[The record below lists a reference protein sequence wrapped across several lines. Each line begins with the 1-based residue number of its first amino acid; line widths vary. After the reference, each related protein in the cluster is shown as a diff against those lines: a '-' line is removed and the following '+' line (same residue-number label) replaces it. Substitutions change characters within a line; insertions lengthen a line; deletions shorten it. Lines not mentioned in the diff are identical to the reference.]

1 MERKKVELTSK
12 LQLRFYNKINE
23 SNLKILVL
31 GLFINLLIAQL
42 VQRLGKVYFQLVR
55 FQLIIRNSKRCLFND
70 SNDKQVSFIY
80 LTEFF
85 LFCLHPWCS
94 CLQSS
99 DQKMKV
105 KHKNY
110 STFLFY
116 FHSSNMNKLFIAFG
130 KDFFQFCTMRK
141 KEREIYKLYSR
152 TVFSTFQLTLYGLT
166 LFYYEI

>member
-1 MERKKVELTSK
+1 MERKKVGLNSK

-70 SNDKQVSFIY
+70 SSDKQVSFIY

-141 KEREIYKLYSR
+141 KREIYKLYSR

>member
-1 MERKKVELTSK
+1 MERKKVGLNSK

-70 SNDKQVSFIY
+70 SSDKQVSFIY

-116 FHSSNMNKLFIAFG
+116 FHSSNMNLFIAFG

>member
-1 MERKKVELTSK
+1 MERKKVGLNSK

-70 SNDKQVSFIY
+70 SSDKQVTFIY

>member
-70 SNDKQVSFIY
+70 SSDKQVSFIY

-141 KEREIYKLYSR
+141 KERNLQII
-152 TVFSTFQLTLYGLT
+152 FQNSFLHILANIIWFDTLL
-166 LFYYEI
+166 L